1 MGLKRGDGRT
11 ERGRCDYCRKA
22 IPAAARAIASID
34 GLLFDSI
41 RCKERYLRLATLKA
55 LSNVTRVARSRL
67 KARTIGNA
75 EPVYRKLGGRDW
87 STVKMLLSAVL

>member
-1 MGLKRGDGRT
+1 MGLKRGGGRT
-11 ERGRCDYCRKA
+11 ERARCAYCKTW
-22 IPAAARAIASID
+22 ILSPVQAIASSG

-41 RCKERYLRLATLKA
+41 RCKERYLRRATLKV

-67 KARTIGNA
+67 KARTIGKA